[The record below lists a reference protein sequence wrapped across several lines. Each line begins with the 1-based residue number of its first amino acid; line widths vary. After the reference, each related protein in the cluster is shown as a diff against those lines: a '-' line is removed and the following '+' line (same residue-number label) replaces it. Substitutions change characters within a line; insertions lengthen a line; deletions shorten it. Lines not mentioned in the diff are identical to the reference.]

1 MPERAGHLN
10 EVGPLS
16 ALVLA
21 AGRSTRMG
29 RDKALL
35 EIEGVP
41 LWRRQ
46 RDILVTAGATELFL
60 SARPE
65 WEWVHAVTA
74 FSAVLYDAV
83 PDRGPLVGLTAGLE
97 RASHPWLAVLAV
109 DLPEI
114 SAAWFRELASIAG
127 PKVGAVG
134 LRDGHFEPLAAI
146 YPTEFKWLAWE
157 ALAKGELALQ
167 PVVAQ
172 AVNCG
177 LMRVREI
184 RDEEAAQFRNW
195 NEVSDRSE

>member
-1 MPERAGHLN
+1 MPEAAGQLN

-16 ALVLA
+16 AIVLA

-35 EIEGVP
+35 EVEGVP

-65 WEWVHAVTA
+65 WDWAHAVTS

-83 PDRGPLVGLTAGLE
+83 PDQGPLVGLTAGLE

-109 DLPEI
+109 DLPEM
-114 SAAWFRELASIAG
+114 SAAWFRTLATDLR
-127 PKVGAVG
+127 PNVGVVG

-157 ALAKGELALQ
+157 ALARGERALQ
-167 PVVAQ
+167 PVLAR
-172 AVNCG
+172 AVETGVMCG
-177 LMRVREI
+177 REI
-184 RDEEAAQFRNW
+184 RADEAAWFRNW
-195 NEVSDRSE
+195 NEVSDRAD